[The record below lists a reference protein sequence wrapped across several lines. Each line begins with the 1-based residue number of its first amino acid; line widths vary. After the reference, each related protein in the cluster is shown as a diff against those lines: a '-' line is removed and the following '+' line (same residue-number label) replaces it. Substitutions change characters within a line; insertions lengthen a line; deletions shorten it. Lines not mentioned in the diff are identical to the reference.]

1 MAGYSTTNPPQKIS
15 GGGLDGTLPS
25 FWAYSSVDNA
35 TTVDVP
41 GYFTN
46 AYDLGIKAGDYIWVI
61 DNDASPILTTT
72 HRAISYAGTVLTIST
87 GDTFNT
93 GTAGS

>member
-1 MAGYSTTNPPQKIS
+1 MAYSTSTPPQLRTQRI
-15 GGGLDGTLPS
+15 GGGGYAEWVYQST
-25 FWAYSSVDNA
+25 DNA

-46 AYDLGIKAGDYIWVI
+46 AKDLGIKVGDTIQVT
-61 DNDASPILTTT
+61 DTDASPVIITT
-72 HRAISYAGTVLTIST
+72 HRAISYSGTTLTIST
-87 GDTFNT
+87 GDTTVT